1 MSQTTMGSNGASAE
15 LLRGRSVAVIGYG
28 SQGHAHALN
37 LRDSGAEVVVGL
49 HEGSSSAERAR
60 ADGLTVASVAEAA
73 AGASVVSVLIPDT
86 IQRDVYEAEIEP
98 HLEEGDTLVFAH
110 GFNVHYGEIVPPGHV
125 DVMLIAPKSP
135 GNRVREEFLAGRG
148 VPALYGVHQ
157 DASGGAA
164 EFARAY
170 AAGLGCTRA
179 GILETT
185 FAAETETDLFGEQ
198 AVLCGG
204 FTALVQA
211 GFETLTEAGYDPA
224 LAYFECLHEL
234 KLIVDLA
241 YAHGISGMRREV
253 SDTAEYGDYVSGPRV
268 VGDASRAAMKEILAE
283 VRSGAFAKQWIKEA
297 REGGREFDRMR
308 RKGAEHPIEKVGGEL
323 RARMAWL

>member
-1 MSQTTMGSNGASAE
+1 MSEKTMGSNGASTD
-15 LLRGRSVAVIGYG
+15 LLQGRSVAVMGYG

-37 LRDSGAEVVVGL
+37 LRDSGADVVVGL
-49 HEGSSSAERAR
+49 YEGSSSAETAR
-60 ADGLTVASVAEAA
+60 ADGLEVASVADAA
-73 AGASVVSVLIPDT
+73 ADATVVSILIPDT
-86 IQRDVYEAEIEP
+86 VQRDVYEADIEP
-98 HLEEGDTLVFAH
+98 HLELGDTLVFAH
-110 GFNVHYGEIVPPGHV
+110 GFNVHYNEIVPPDHT
-125 DVMLIAPKSP
+125 DVILIAPKSP
-135 GNRVREEFLAGRG
+135 GNRVREEFVAGRG

-157 DASGGAA
+157 DASGNAT

-170 AAGLGCTRA
+170 AAGLGCARA

-211 GFETLTEAGYDPA
+211 GFETLVEAGYDPA

-268 VGDASRAAMKEILAE
+268 VGEASRAAMKEILAD
-283 VRSGAFAKQWIKEA
+283 VQSGAFARQWIEEA
-297 REGGREFDRMR
+297 RGGRQEFDRMR
-308 RKGAEHPIEKVGGEL
+308 VEGAEHSIEVVGKKL
-323 RARMAWL
+323 RAHMAWL

>member
-1 MSQTTMGSNGASAE
+1 MSETTMGSNGASTE
-15 LLRGRSVAVIGYG
+15 LLQGRSVAVIGYG

-37 LRDSGAEVVVGL
+37 LRDSGADVVVGL
-49 HEGSSSAERAR
+49 YEGSSSADKAR
-60 ADGLTVASVAEAA
+60 ADGLGVASVADAA
-73 AGASVVSVLIPDT
+73 AGATVVSMLIPDT
-86 IQRDVYEAEIEP
+86 IQRDVYEAEIEG
-98 HLEEGDTLVFAH
+98 HLNAGDTLVFAH
-110 GFNVHYGEIVPPGHV
+110 GFNVHYGEIVAPEHT
-125 DVMLIAPKSP
+125 DVILIAPKSP
-135 GNRVREEFLAGRG
+135 GNRVREEFVAGRG

-157 DASGGAA
+157 DASGGAT

-170 AAGLGCTRA
+170 AAGLGCARA

-211 GFETLTEAGYDPA
+211 GFETLVEAGYDPA

-268 VGDASRAAMKEILAE
+268 VGDASRAAMKEILAD
-283 VRSGAFAKQWIKEA
+283 VQSGAFARQWIEEA
-297 REGGREFDRMR
+297 RGGREAFDRMR
-308 RKGAEHPIEKVGGEL
+308 VEGAEHPIETVGRKL
-323 RARMAWL
+323 RSHMAWL